1 MEQTPE
7 FDWSPLGEAWWIDTA
22 KQLGANLRQAK
33 FACAKTRGCSNAEAA
48 RQAGYGGGNDI
59 NARTTGYRLSRSNMV
74 GRLLA
79 LASGADSGYD
89 GSVDRDEARRIL
101 SNLARGSDP
110 AVRIRSIEALQKID
124 EADRQQQAAKEEPS
138 MEELAR
144 DILETSP
151 EYGPVILADLIF
163 QDGGSIWGTPFLKEL
178 APIVKRDFP
187 KAWERYRA
195 AMGLA
200 EWRTEFEK
208 LSDGPLLTIEQI
220 LAMHPKKSTNSTN
233 KE

>member
-1 MEQTPE
+1 
-7 FDWSPLGEAWWIDTA
+7 
-22 KQLGANLRQAK
+22 
-33 FACAKTRGCSNAEAA
+33 
-48 RQAGYGGGNDI
+48 
-59 NARTTGYRLSRSNMV
+59 MV

-79 LASGADSGYD
+79 LASGAGSGYD

-124 EADRQQQAAKEEPS
+124 EADRQQQAAREEPS
-138 MEELAR
+138 LEDIAR
-144 DILETSP
+144 DVLETHP
-151 EYGPVILADLIF
+151 EYGPVILCDLIF
-163 QDGGSIWGTPFLKEL
+163 QDNNSVWGTPFLEHL
-178 APIVKRDFP
+178 APILKRDFP

-195 AMGLA
+195 AARA

-220 LAMHPKKSTNSTN
+220 LQMHPVKKQSNSTS